1 MKNARA
7 KRAKILF
14 IIVKYANFWVLV
26 AVVVVVALGESLF
39 TLFASLTYAY
49 HCLMTLIK

>member
-14 IIVKYANFWVLV
+14 IIVKYANLLGFCCRCRRGCLNSLILGTEG
-26 AVVVVVALGESLF
+26 VVNN
-39 TLFASLTYAY
+39 
-49 HCLMTLIK
+49 